1 MIYGRSK
8 KSVIW
13 QLRILTSRKAHPIT
27 KGHIITANNATNFD
41 PVERES
47 SSEDKN
53 KPEQKVTLKALS
65 DLTKFRLS
73 QYNTLASYSMYLYY
87 APTFMPYE
95 SLIFL

>member
-13 QLRILTSRKAHPIT
+13 QLRILTSRKAQSIT
-27 KGHIITANNATNFD
+27 KGHLINTKSATDFD
-41 PVERES
+41 SIESES

-53 KPEQKVTLKALS
+53 KPEKKVTLKALS